1 MFSALNTSDE
11 KAASKTPET
20 VGGVDEEEEGNAAA
34 ADDDD
39 GHSDFTDYD
48 TDDKETVLLPAKE
61 PKGRDTGLRLRQ
73 AKPVDDG

>member
-20 VGGVDEEEEGNAAA
+20 VGGVDEEEGNAAA